1 MLLERSQRHNREQRD
16 QLISSKMRILSEQME
31 GDTET
36 PLNDLV
42 RMEET
47 QEKIR
52 HADAESLEQ
61 AAEME
66 EESNQ
71 LIGVAFE
78 RMSDQVMALIE
89 ARTSELEVAR
99 DEAKE
104 ANLAKSK
111 FLANMS
117 HELRT
122 PLNAIIGYSELL
134 LEEAEDDGMDSMV
147 QDLTRITDSG
157 NHLKLINEI
166 LDLSKIEAGA
176 RVVCHGLL
184 GRFSPDDGSVAK
196 PLGEKNSNQSFERAA
211 ELGNMMSDETR
222 LRQCL

>member
-1 MLLERSQRHNREQRD
+1 
-16 QLISSKMRILSEQME
+16 ME
-31 GDTET
+31 GEARDLL
-36 PLNDLV
+36 LNDLV

-52 HADAESLEQ
+52 HADTESLEQ

-157 NHLKLINEI
+157 NHLPVSYTHLTLPTKRI
-166 LDLSKIEAGA
+166 
-176 RVVCHGLL
+176 V
-184 GRFSPDDGSVAK
+184 
-196 PLGEKNSNQSFERAA
+196 
-211 ELGNMMSDETR
+211 
-222 LRQCL
+222 